1 MGANLSL
8 TQAGGKVVF
17 EMQFRVELAAT
28 RSSPSPQG
36 SVADD
41 FAAAPFPSG
50 LNICCLDDSEAARR
64 LLYHNLVAHAQTD
77 AVRTFG
83 ANEEEVAEFMD
94 VVLTEGDIAILDQ
107 HLEYGGD
114 TNLLGTDIV
123 AKLLQGGFQG
133 LICMRSGNTAD
144 DDVSKYRTAGAH
156 CVFGKDIPMKQMI
169 ARMKEAYHTHCVERH
184 STASIRVEDI
194 ASSSC
199 SPAMMCACGHSV

>member
-1 MGANLSL
+1 MCTQDAQSLIEDTREGFFNPHPLFLPNGPQEVRAWGGRFCGHGVHFKHPLSPPP
-8 TQAGGKVVF
+8 V
-17 EMQFRVELAAT
+17 
-28 RSSPSPQG
+28 
-36 SVADD
+36 
-41 FAAAPFPSG
+41 PF
-50 LNICCLDDSEAARR
+50 
-64 LLYHNLVAHAQTD
+64 LVHS
-77 AVRTFG
+77 